1 MYSSYVGENA
11 VFESQYLSGE
21 LEVELTPQVWLMDHS
36 VTMYVCMCVCVCVCV
51 CVVCVCCVYA
61 CVCTC
66 VCMCVLYV
74 YVCVCVYPCGT

>member
-36 VTMYVCMCVCVCVCV
+36 VTMYVCMCVCVCVC
-51 CVVCVCCVYA
+51 CVYA